1 MAPRRN
7 TRGSFEP
14 ESSDPNVDLLKGTLE
29 ALVTALR
36 ATPQGGNSSGG
47 ASSQGSQAGGPG
59 TALER
64 FRKLQPPSFSG
75 GNAPKKAEDWMLDL
89 EKFFTALNLADDE
102 KVNLAAFQLTREAS
116 RWYTGLSQRE
126 TQPVTWARFVEHFEE
141 EYFPAT
147 WKEKRYDEFMNLR
160 QGSMTV
166 SEYRTKFSQLLRF
179 AKGIFPEEEMLRKKF
194 ENVLR
199 DNF

>member
-1 MAPRRN
+1 
-7 TRGSFEP
+7 
-14 ESSDPNVDLLKGTLE
+14 
-29 ALVTALR
+29 
-36 ATPQGGNSSGG
+36 
-47 ASSQGSQAGGPG
+47 
-59 TALER
+59 
-64 FRKLQPPSFSG
+64 
-75 GNAPKKAEDWMLDL
+75 MLDL
-89 EKFFTALNLADDE
+89 EKFFAALNLADDE
-102 KVNLAAFQLTREAS
+102 KVNLAAFQLIGEAS

-126 TQPVTWARFVEHFEE
+126 TQPVTWTRFVERFEE

-147 WKEKRYDEFMNLR
+147 WKERRYDEFMNLR

-194 ENVLR
+194 ENGLR